1 MLKTFL
7 KSQVPNLQKDLNII
21 LEDILNDVANEQEL
35 TPFELSLTLLK
46 KDSKAIG
53 QVFDKEQNCLHQLDA
68 GALIEDLFKKQLDMI
83 PEFFKKK
90 ILGRLG
96 GDNVNDMVLGMLK
109 EESILVRFNKAY
121 LLEYFQVNIEGI
133 HPINMDEFFDN
144 LEF

>member
-7 KSQVPNLQKDLNII
+7 KSQVPKLQEDLNII
-21 LEDILNDVANEQEL
+21 LEDILNEIANEREL
-35 TPFELSLTLLK
+35 NPFELNLTLSK
-46 KDSKAIG
+46 KDTKAIG

-90 ILGRLG
+90 ILARLG
-96 GDNVNDMVLGMLK
+96 GENVNEMVLDMLK
-109 EESILVRFNKAY
+109 EESILVRFNKSY

-133 HPINMDEFFDN
+133 HPINMD
-144 LEF
+144 